1 MAWCE
6 SYGIQVNKTSYLIV
20 KLQFRTLDFI
30 YVHSILSP
38 KTHPELKPELYTFT
52 LLALLLT

>member
-30 YVHSILSP
+30 YVHSILSQRLILN
-38 KTHPELKPELYTFT
+38 KKPEL
-52 LLALLLT
+52 